1 MLLQNLYFVK
11 MNNKIDFEE
20 IKNILG
26 REGTYSKTI
35 KNYEFR
41 PEQID
46 LSEKITHALN
56 NNQILLAEAGTGVGK
71 TMAYLVPA
79 VLYALANGPI
89 IISTNTI
96 NLQSQLM
103 EKDIPDLAISM
114 PEIEFKA
121 VLAKGRNNYVC
132 KSMVDE
138 AHQNILLATSPE
150 FEKLK
155 KWLKRTK
162 TGEYQELNF
171 SFPDWSEVASN
182 THTCKKG
189 ECPYRKAGEC
199 FYYKMQQRAKYADIV
214 ITNHSMFFSDLAA
227 KSDDSYAGV
236 LPREYSAVIFDE
248 AHHIEDNAGK
258 VYGAE
263 LSSYNIP
270 LLLKRIRT
278 RKSIKISEDL
288 LKRLKDLNDALFE
301 PIQKDFTND
310 YFLSEIYDALG
321 EDNLKNTAKDI
332 LKILDAVIE
341 ELEDLKRGVE
351 KDEKNIYEWLITT
364 CMEIQIGLRSI
375 FFNSFPEE
383 NFSWGETKPRNKYS
397 KCTLHSTPI
406 DVAEILKNNLWTL
419 GVPTIMTSATLS
431 TSKSEDGFKYIK
443 ERLGLTEEELETVQ
457 LGAPFDYQK
466 NAFLYVPEDL
476 PAPNNGK
483 EYIKKISSIIEEL
496 IDISQGN
503 AFVLFTSY
511 KMMSE
516 VYANIF
522 LGTKYNILKQGDMSN
537 EKLIEAFKKT
547 ENNVLFGVSSF
558 WEGVDVKGEKLRM
571 VILDKI
577 PFPVPTSPLVKS
589 KCDYIEQKNQNAFRE
604 YSIPNACIKLKQGFG
619 RLIRTKSDM
628 GVVAILDSRI
638 HTQFYRNQILSA
650 IPPCKGTKRLD
661 RVRTFFEERGIK

>member
-1 MLLQNLYFVK
+1 MINE
-11 MNNKIDFEE
+11 IDFED
-20 IKNILG
+20 IKKVLG
-26 REGTYSKTI
+26 RDGTYSKTI
-35 KNYEFR
+35 KDYEFR
-41 PEQID
+41 SEQID

-56 NNQILLAEAGTGVGK
+56 HNKILLAEAGTGVGK
-71 TMAYLVPA
+71 TMSYLVPA
-79 VLYALANGPI
+79 VLFSLANGPV

-103 EKDIPDLAISM
+103 EKDIPDLTISM
-114 PEIEFKA
+114 PKVEFKT
-121 VLAKGRNNYVC
+121 VLVKGRNNYVC

-138 AHQNILLATSPE
+138 AHSNLLLASSPD

-162 TGEYQELNF
+162 TGEYQELSF
-171 SFPDWSEVASN
+171 PFPDWSEVASN

-199 FYYKMQQRAKYADIV
+199 FYYKMQKKAGNADII

-227 KSDDSYAGV
+227 KKDDSYGGI
-236 LPREYSAVIFDE
+236 LPKTYSAVIFDE

-263 LSSYNIP
+263 VSSYNIP
-270 LLLKRIRT
+270 LLIKRIKN
-278 RKSIKISEDL
+278 RKSIKVDSDL
-288 LKRLKDLNDALFE
+288 LKRLKELNDALFE

-310 YFLSEIYDALG
+310 YFLSEVYDAYG
-321 EDNLKNTAKDI
+321 EDSLKETAKAITDI
-332 LKILDAVIE
+332 LNAIIE
-341 ELEDLKRGVE
+341 ELEELKKGVE

-364 CMEIQIGLRSI
+364 SMEIQIGLRSI
-375 FFNSFPEE
+375 FFNPFPEE
-383 NFSWGETKPRNKYS
+383 NFSWGETRPRERYA

-406 DVAEILKNNLWTL
+406 DVAEILQNNLWTL
-419 GVPTIMTSATLS
+419 GIPTIMTSATLS
-431 TSKSEDGFKYIK
+431 TSKTEEGFKYIK
-443 ERLGLTEEELETVQ
+443 ERLGLTEEEELETIQ
-457 LGAPFDYQK
+457 LGAPFDYEK
-466 NAFLYVPEDL
+466 NAFLYVPDDI

-483 EYIKKISSIIEEL
+483 EYIRKISEIVEEL
-496 IDISQGN
+496 IDISEGN

-516 VYANIF
+516 VYSNIF

-537 EKLIEAFKKT
+537 EKLIQAFKQK
-547 ENNVLFGVSSF
+547 ENSVLFGVSSF

-577 PFPVPTSPLVKS
+577 PFPVPSSPLIKS
-589 KCDYIEQKNQNAFRE
+589 KCDFIDQKNGNSFRE

-619 RLIRTKSDM
+619 RLIRTKNDV

-650 IPPCKGTKRLD
+650 IPQCKGTKRLNK
-661 RVRTFFEERGIK
+661 VRTFFEERRKP